1 MIIYGGISFTKY
13 YYNATFLLK
22 ASSCSML
29 CKRLQYDHFTIVLAF
44 KDMLSIPSA
53 PSNMIMFEKE

>member
-1 MIIYGGISFTKY
+1 
-13 YYNATFLLK
+13 
-22 ASSCSML
+22 ML
-29 CKRLQYDHFTIVLAF
+29 CKRLQYDHFTIVLAL